1 LRATPPGSS
10 ALKTAAPLVDPEGAV
25 KSKDLERHF
34 APGERIVAHGS
45 AARELYVIRSG
56 EVRLG
61 GPENER
67 PLLLGPGDMFGEISA
82 ILGEPQ
88 PLDATA
94 DGEVT
99 VLVLDT
105 AQLNRLTTECP
116 EFSAR
121 LIRHLAQR
129 IASPDPAPGDA
140 APLASARS
148 PELARLARVILAR
161 VVDDD
166 GAHRVQGALRDLAAE
181 AELTTL
187 EAYRAIQQLIHQ
199 RVLRLGDDVLTL
211 LDSRELEVLR
221 D

>member
-1 LRATPPGSS
+1 
-10 ALKTAAPLVDPEGAV
+10 V
-25 KSKDLERHF
+25 KSKELERQF
-34 APGERIVAHGS
+34 APGEQIVARGS
-45 AARELYVIRSG
+45 ASRELYVIRSG

-61 GPENER
+61 APDSER
-67 PLLLGPGDMFGEISA
+67 PLLLGPGELFGEITA

-99 VLVLDT
+99 VLVLDLL
-105 AQLNRLTTECP
+105 ALNRLCSECP
-116 EFSAR
+116 EFSLR

-129 IASPDPAPGDA
+129 ISSPDPAPGDA
-140 APLASARS
+140 PALTAPS

-161 VVDDD
+161 LVDDD
-166 GAHRVQGALRDLAAE
+166 GAPRVQGALRELAAE
-181 AELTTL
+181 AELPTI

-211 LDSRELEVLR
+211 LDLRALEALR
-221 D
+221 G

>member
-1 LRATPPGSS
+1 MNP
-10 ALKTAAPLVDPEGAV
+10 KE
-25 KSKDLERHF
+25 LERQF

-45 AARELYVIRSG
+45 AVRELYVIQSG

-61 GPENER
+61 ALESER
-67 PLLLGPGDMFGEISA
+67 PLLLGPGDLFGEVAA

-99 VLVLDT
+99 LLALDV
-105 AQLNRLTTECP
+105 AALNRLCSECP
-116 EFSAR
+116 EFALR

-129 IASPDPAPGDA
+129 ISSPDPAPGDA
-140 APLASARS
+140 PPLATPT
-148 PELARLARVILAR
+148 PELARLARVVLAR

-166 GAHRVQGALRDLAAE
+166 GAHRVQGTLRDLAAE
-181 AELTTL
+181 AELPTL
-187 EAYRAIQQLIHQ
+187 DAYRAVQQLIHQ

-211 LDSRELEVLR
+211 LDSRALEALR

>member
-1 LRATPPGSS
+1 
-10 ALKTAAPLVDPEGAV
+10 V

-34 APGERIVAHGS
+34 APGERIVARGS
-45 AARELYVIRSG
+45 AARELFVIRSG

-61 GPENER
+61 GPEIER

-99 VLVLDT
+99 VLVLDV
-105 AQLNRLTTECP
+105 AQLNRLCSECP
-116 EFSAR
+116 EFSTR

-129 IASPDPAPGDA
+129 IASPDPQPGEA
-140 APLASARS
+140 APLASRS

-181 AELTTL
+181 AQLSTL
-187 EAYRAIQQLIHQ
+187 DAYRGIQQLIHQ

-211 LDSRELEVLR
+211 LDSRELEALR